1 MTNDKMRN
9 TIGSSNDMMRGSL
22 DSYNTAEQ
30 PRMSSPYGGTQ
41 MMNPIP
47 ENKYANNYVGNP
59 AQNES
64 EQDYEALMSESEA
77 KRRGK

>member
-1 MTNDKMRN
+1 
-9 TIGSSNDMMRGSL
+9 
-22 DSYNTAEQ
+22 
-30 PRMSSPYGGTQ
+30 

-59 AQNES
+59 GQNES